1 MKSPQRIAPRW
12 IADSAV
18 KWLPA
23 LAFAALCAACV
34 TSPDDKAQSDAK
46 PIPDF
51 PDAFELRTSDVAAW
65 PITEWYRN
73 FSSDELNTLIAL
85 AEQNNLD
92 LAAAQARLR
101 QADARA
107 RAAGAALLPQVDLV
121 GNAAHFQ
128 GRSGDQHAQETDWS
142 ALVSASYEIDF
153 WGRNRATRNA
163 AQALTM
169 ASQADRETLK
179 LTTLSSV
186 ASTYFQVLSLRERI
200 EIAQSNLALSRDVL
214 GGIQARYDAGA
225 AGPIALAAQKAAVA
239 NAELAIFSLQQQE
252 VEARAALAL
261 LVGKAP
267 EGFSVIGKHLDGL
280 SEPVIAPGLPSEL
293 LARRPDIFSAENSLA
308 AAHADVAAARAALFP
323 AMTLTASG
331 GAQNPAM
338 QAAVI
343 TLEGTGPSLIFGAA
357 IVQSIFDAG
366 RRRAVRDEAT
376 AKEQE
381 LLATYRSS
389 ILSALVDVETALA
402 AVRHLELQQPAQAE
416 YLLQSERASEGARL
430 RFREGA
436 TDYLTLFEAQRL
448 YYTARDQFSQYKLA
462 RLQAIIG
469 LSRALGGGWQSPSSE
484 SPPP

>member
-1 MKSPQRIAPRW
+1 
-12 IADSAV
+12 
-18 KWLPA
+18 
-23 LAFAALCAACV
+23 
-34 TSPDDKAQSDAK
+34 
-46 PIPDF
+46 
-51 PDAFELRTSDVAAW
+51 
-65 PITEWYRN
+65 
-73 FSSDELNTLIAL
+73 
-85 AEQNNLD
+85 
-92 LAAAQARLR
+92 
-101 QADARA
+101 
-107 RAAGAALLPQVDLV
+107 
-121 GNAAHFQ
+121 
-128 GRSGDQHAQETDWS
+128 
-142 ALVSASYEIDF
+142 
-153 WGRNRATRNA
+153 
-163 AQALTM
+163 
-169 ASQADRETLK
+169 
-179 LTTLSSV
+179 
-186 ASTYFQVLSLRERI
+186 
-200 EIAQSNLALSRDVL
+200 
-214 GGIQARYDAGA
+214 
-225 AGPIALAAQKAAVA
+225 
-239 NAELAIFSLQQQE
+239 
-252 VEARAALAL
+252 
-261 LVGKAP
+261 
-267 EGFSVIGKHLDGL
+267 
-280 SEPVIAPGLPSEL
+280 VIAPGLPSEL

-323 AMTLTASG
+323 SMTLTASG

-469 LSRALGGGWQSPSSE
+469 LSRALGGGWQSPTSE